1 VIHKKG
7 RALKKSDDNG
17 KAKKKPRVVVEVEQ
31 EDADTRRS
39 LKSLKI

>member
-17 KAKKKPRVVVEVEQ
+17 KAKKKPRVVVEVR
-31 EDADTRRS
+31 DSTRL
-39 LKSLKI
+39 LK